1 MRRHLQ
7 VTGPL
12 AAVLLLAT
20 ASFAFAVPTD
30 VTYAEGDASI
40 RFKSGKQ
47 AEAEIG
53 TVINTGDMVKTGRDG
68 TVELDQKGVVLKI
81 SPNTVFSLQEKS
93 QKGAT
98 TPVLSVA
105 LGSIKFRYDKLT
117 GKEPAVQTSGAA
129 MGVRGTEFTVYA
141 GADGSTL
148 VLVDSGS
155 VEVEADGKAVSL
167 AADEGV
173 EVPLGKGP
181 GEKFAVQRNQV
192 DYRTW
197 NEEKLAAMLADP
209 ATAMTGIEERM
220 ASYIASVRE
229 YDGLFREYKARLDE
243 ERQKAVAIQNEKGTD
258 EARKYDREVVTPL
271 MVDTSNLFLNLR
283 HHALA
288 ALSLRRWVAGR
299 LYVFQKA
306 RNMTAP
312 ADGGYEDFVAR
323 FSRLLD
329 AFEKDVAPQ
338 LVEVDI

>member
-1 MRRHLQ
+1 
-7 VTGPL
+7 
-12 AAVLLLAT
+12 
-20 ASFAFAVPTD
+20 
-30 VTYAEGDASI
+30 
-40 RFKSGKQ
+40 
-47 AEAEIG
+47 
-53 TVINTGDMVKTGRDG
+53 
-68 TVELDQKGVVLKI
+68 
-81 SPNTVFSLQEKS
+81 
-93 QKGAT
+93 
-98 TPVLSVA
+98 
-105 LGSIKFRYDKLT
+105 
-117 GKEPAVQTSGAA
+117 
-129 MGVRGTEFTVYA
+129 VYA

-173 EVPLGKGP
+173 EVKLGQGP

-192 DYRTW
+192 DYSKW

-209 ATAMTGIEERM
+209 DTAMTGIEERM
-220 ASYIASVRE
+220 AAYIENVRE
-229 YDGLFREYKARLDE
+229 YDGLFREYKARLDQ
-243 ERQKAVAIQNEKGTD
+243 ERQKGVAIQNEKGTD

-271 MVDTSNLFLNLR
+271 VVDTNNLFLNLR

-306 RNMTAP
+306 RHMASP
-312 ADGGYEDFVAR
+312 ASAGHEDFLAR